1 MSRLPANEEKAV
13 YLGATPKTIARDL
26 RAFSRT
32 ARIFSSNE
40 QQLLKKYP
48 KQWVALYRGKVR
60 ASAKSLDGI
69 LSKLKKQRVPANQ
82 AIIWYMDTSGRN
94 LIL

>member
-1 MSRLPANEEKAV
+1 MARLSAKEKAV
-13 YLGATPKTIARDL
+13 YLGATPKKIAREL

-40 QQLLKKYP
+40 QRLLKKYP
-48 KQWVALYRGKVR
+48 KQWVALYGGKLR
-60 ASAKSLDGI
+60 ASAKSLDEV
-69 LSKLKKQRVPANQ
+69 LSKLKQQGVPANQ
-82 AIIWYMDTSGRN
+82 AFIRYMDTSGRK

>member
-1 MSRLPANEEKAV
+1 MARLSAKEKAA
-13 YLGATPKTIARDL
+13 YLGATPKKIARDL

-40 QQLLKKYP
+40 QQLLQKYP
-48 KQWVALYRGKVR
+48 KQWVALYGGKVR
-60 ASAKSLDGI
+60 ASAKSFDEV
-69 LSKLKKQRVPANQ
+69 LSKLKKQHVPANQ

>member
-1 MSRLPANEEKAV
+1 MARLSAKEKVV
-13 YLGATPKTIARDL
+13 YLGTTPKKIARDL

-40 QQLLKKYP
+40 QRLLKKYP
-48 KQWVALYRGKVR
+48 KQWVALYGGKVR
-60 ASAKSLDGI
+60 ASAKSLDEV
-69 LSKLKKQRVPANQ
+69 LSKLKKQHVPANQ
-82 AIIWYMDTSGRN
+82 TIVWYMDTSGRH

>member
-1 MSRLPANEEKAV
+1 MARLSAKEKAA
-13 YLGATPKTIARDL
+13 YLGAPPKKIAREL

-40 QQLLKKYP
+40 QRLLKKYP
-48 KQWVALYRGKVR
+48 KQWVALYGGKVC
-60 ASAKSLDGI
+60 ASAKSLDEV
-69 LSKLKKQRVPANQ
+69 LSKLKQQGVPANQ
-82 AIIWYMDTSGRN
+82 ALVWYMDTSGRK

>member
-1 MSRLPANEEKAV
+1 MTRLSAKEKAE
-13 YLGATPKTIARDL
+13 YLGATPKKIARDL

-40 QQLLKKYP
+40 RRLLKKYP
-48 KQWVALYRGKVR
+48 KQWIALYGGKVR
-60 ASAKSLDGI
+60 ASAKSLDEV
-69 LSKLKKQRVPANQ
+69 LSKLKKQGVPANQ
-82 AIIWYMDTSGRN
+82 AIVRYMDTSGRK